1 MTLLLGV
8 NNKIKRHMKIKLTNN
23 QIGRLIKE
31 GLDNEPQTLLKEA
44 TLSAPLPGTLSVN
57 SKFSKRRCL
66 RGPSSCRAHNGTDY
80 KARSGTQAL
89 AIADGTVSKVKP
101 NQGRCGG
108 TIIIK
113 HSNGYKSS
121 YCHMKRITVKKGDS
135 VKQGQLIGYTGG
147 GSKDYG
153 RGNSMGAHLHFGLR
167 LNGKWV
173 DPEKYIDKSNVLAGG
188 TETRPEGMIAQFGDG
203 LDGPISQE
211 VKDIQQKLED
221 LNYLLPRHGVDGKF
235 GPETQ
240 ATVEAF
246 QEDHLNTVTGVVDKE
261 TFAAL
266 QDAKN
271 VNLKPQRNDLTK
283 VKIKSKGGDMGKFGP
298 TVVEALNK
306 AAEKHSLPKS
316 ILFTIANIESGGN
329 PGAIN
334 KRSRASGLFQILPRY
349 FKSYGVTNTSVW
361 DPYVNADVAAAK
373 LKEKFTELTTFLGRP
388 PSAYELYLAHNQGT
402 LGFKVIRTAC
412 TTYGEVA
419 TSKEGKHNL
428 QKAAVS
434 LGYNKRTGGKI
445 YRNMIGN
452 KGDTPC
458 KFLRGWE
465 ELYTSKQISPSQ
477 FA

>member
-1 MTLLLGV
+1 
-8 NNKIKRHMKIKLTNN
+8 MKVKLTNN
-23 QIGRLIKE
+23 QIERLIKE
-31 GLDNEPQTLLKEA
+31 SFHNSKPNTILKEA
-44 TLSAPLPGTLSVN
+44 TLEAPLPGSLSVN

-80 KARSGTQAL
+80 KARSGTQAF

-101 NQGRCGG
+101 NSGRCGG

-121 YCHMKRITVKKGDS
+121 YCHMKNITVKKGQS
-135 VKQGQLIGYTGG
+135 VKKGEVVGYTGG

-173 DPEKYIDKSNVLAGG
+173 DPEKHIDKSNILAGG
-188 TETRPEGMIAQFGDG
+188 TEEVRPEGVIAQRGDG
-203 LDGPISQE
+203 LGGDGPSST

-240 ATVEAF
+240 ETVEAF
-246 QEDHLNTVTGVVDKE
+246 QQDYLKKTTGIVDKE
-261 TFAAL
+261 TMSAL
-266 QDAKN
+266 NDSKN
-271 VNLKPQRNDLTK
+271 INLKPERNDISK
-283 VKIKSKGGDMGKFGP
+283 VVSKNKGGDMGSFGP

-306 AAEKHSLPKS
+306 AADKHSLPKS

-329 PGAIN
+329 PRAVN
-334 KRSRASGLFQILPRY
+334 QKSRASGLFQILPRY
-349 FKSYGVTNTSVW
+349 FKSYGVTSTSVW
-361 DPYVNADVAAAK
+361 DPYINADVAAAK
-373 LKEKFTELTTFLGRP
+373 LKEKFTKLTTFLGRP
-388 PSAYELYLAHNQGT
+388 PSPYELYLAHNQGT
-402 LGFKVIRTAC
+402 LGFKVIKTAC
-412 TTYGEVA
+412 QTFGDVV
-419 TSKEGKHNL
+419 TSKEGKENL

-445 YRNMIGN
+445 FRNMIGN

-458 KFLRGWE
+458 AFLQGWNK
-465 ELYTSKQISPSQ
+465 LYTSKQISPSQ
-477 FA
+477 FV